1 MPCQYSWILAL
12 YQPRLQ
18 QLRQL
23 RFQHIL
29 IHPNT
34 IRILCIVERSIYNCM
49 CHLRIVL
56 NGFSEDSCLPFKFFQ
71 RFLRQDLVKIL
82 LKLIKSTN
90 KIHSDICFQHFKPVD
105 FHGCIVKPHFLI
117 GFLRKTFILYI
128 LCCFPAVRIN
138 VHFGYSLFRLR
149 NRDSLCFCISCIK
162 SIYFF
167 LDLIHHVHIDLLD
180 LFRIF
185 GFIPNILLSLFFF
198 PILPV
203 RPAVHPP
210 HLRTSAYLRLFPASF
225 LPLYPFCPSPQ

>member
-1 MPCQYSWILAL
+1 
-12 YQPRLQ
+12 
-18 QLRQL
+18 
-23 RFQHIL
+23 
-29 IHPNT
+29 
-34 IRILCIVERSIYNCM
+34 M

-90 KIHSDICFQHFKPVD
+90 KMHSDICFQHFKPVD

-117 GFLRKTFILYI
+117 GFLRKIFILYI

-138 VHFGYSLFRLR
+138 VHFGYPLFRFC
-149 NRDSLCFCISCIK
+149 NRDPLCFCVFCIE

-167 LDLIHHVHIDLLD
+167 LDLIHHVHIDLPD
-180 LFRIF
+180 LFYIF
-185 GFIPNILLSLFFF
+185 GFIPNILLSLLFF

-203 RPAVHPP
+203 RPAAHLP
-210 HLRTSAYLRLFPASF
+210 HLRTSVFLQLFSVSFLHPSPFDLFPRKH
-225 LPLYPFCPSPQ
+225 LLQ